1 MSYTA
6 DSAYT
11 ITQAGDNSSILS
23 LPTPTKSDIVES
35 ADLGNNG
42 DIQSLFI
49 RLKKN
54 KIKYHW

>member
-35 ADLGNNG
+35 AIL
-42 DIQSLFI
+42 
-49 RLKKN
+49 
-54 KIKYHW
+54 